1 MSVLCEQIAE
11 RMPHAEPIVVEV
23 PRGTEFRRNARHAVL
38 VVRSGL
44 IVVFLYGMQGDRV
57 ALGTFGPQAVLGEI
71 AALLTGSGEALTDSC
86 FALSGASLCSIPV
99 EAFRSLVP
107 NSTAALT
114 AVVKASAANQS
125 FLSRQAWVLQGSR
138 VIDRVRRLLIVC
150 SQKGS
155 EVSSFGDTY
164 LNVSHE
170 GIAIAVHAERASVS
184 RALEKLEERGGVA
197 LKPNRI
203 IISARYWESSKE
215 EADHLFDF
223 KVQHTPPPARCARLS
238 SRRTC
243 ERLIAR
249 SRRVETGVRRH
260 GASAHDTVRSHLG

>member
-11 RMPHAEPIVVEV
+11 RMPHAEPIVVEA

-44 IVVFLYGMQGDRV
+44 IVEFMYGMQGDRIV
-57 ALGTFGPQAVLGEI
+57 LGTFGPRAVLGEI
-71 AALLTGSGEALTDSC
+71 AALTTGSGEKTTDSC
-86 FALSGASLCSIPV
+86 FALSDASLCSIPF

-107 NSTAALT
+107 NSAAALA
-114 AVVKASAANQS
+114 AVIKAAAANQS

-170 GIAIAVHAERASVS
+170 GIAIAVRAERASVS
-184 RALEKLEERGGVA
+184 RALEKLEERGGIA

-223 KVQHTPPPARCARLS
+223 KVQHTPPLLDAL
-238 SRRTC
+238 
-243 ERLIAR
+243 
-249 SRRVETGVRRH
+249 
-260 GASAHDTVRSHLG
+260 D